1 MNIVGEG
8 FSEEIIG
15 QIDVRQKVIGSIN
28 RTNEQLTYLNT
39 KTGWAKLVSSV
50 DIEGE
55 APRGIGLS
63 GAELAK
69 QYVLFNG
76 TSNESPNT
84 GGQETYQK
92 AGVATSNVMHTKYA
106 YGVGGLDFGLRPM
119 PGIKSASVKTETR
132 GSLKTATIQ
141 IQANNR
147 QQFDIIDILYLRLG
161 YSVLLEWGWS
171 SYFNNDG
178 SYVND
183 NPYSLADDFLLG
195 KLKYNDILKTI
206 QERRLASKGN
216 YDAIIGKVVNFTWN
230 FTKDGTYEITLTLRS
245 LGDVIESLKA
255 NALLPSTSTKIK
267 LPTPKPTTTPDA
279 ANTAAP
285 SSEDVIKDFVNA
297 HQIGRE
303 FYLSQ
308 QKLSKL
314 PVLPSGLATL
324 SSTDTELTGV
334 EGESVIYFKQVY
346 AGKGGTQ
353 YYVRLGYFLGWLKK
367 YVIPYVDNKDVALL
381 KVDNDVK
388 SNIIYLLGRQ
398 LSSDPGVCLFKTR
411 FNFPSGGHSQFAD
424 LADEFSFFINENR
437 YGYIMNAY
445 FNLTYILNQLDALK
459 DTEGKVSLFDLI
471 KSLCDGW
478 NQSTGSFSKLE
489 PSIDEITNEIKIVD
503 QVVLPDA
510 KSILEN
516 LKKPTSTAVFDVYGY
531 YYNNNGT
538 SQAGFV
544 RDINFTTTIPPNL
557 ATMIT
562 IGSTANGYVVGQD
575 STALKAMNAG
585 LKDRFKENINT
596 PDSSKEDDAKEKASK
611 KSLNEKYNE
620 ALDAFQ
626 VFVNEIGSRNGLT
639 RPKYNQEAITAF
651 KNTAVTFYE
660 YDQVKQTQEAQN
672 TDKSIASPNGGF
684 LPFDLSLTMD
694 GLSGMKVYQKY
705 TIPTDFLPSN
715 YPTSLEFLI
724 KGITHTIQNN
734 DWVTNIESIAI
745 PKNPFGSTIG
755 QGTVAEASGRAAS
768 RGTAPTAPLPTG
780 AIPNNVQDDNLL
792 NFSKFVYPVT
802 GTVTSKITVRAPIAG
817 GVRGSDQHRA
827 IDIGVVKGTPVYSST
842 DGVVARIGAPGY
854 GNQAV
859 YIKIDPSFYNDPNQA
874 SKNGRWIIYGHLDT
888 ATVKVGQKV
897 TVGQQIGTSGDKDS
911 PGAFHLHYQIRA
923 AERGFDTTTQSSNLN
938 AYFPP
943 KGKPITAKQ
952 KFITA

>member
-8 FSEEIIG
+8 FPEEIIG
-15 QIDVRQKVIGSIN
+15 QINVRQKVIGSIN

-308 QKLSKL
+308 QKLSKQL
-314 PVLPSGLATL
+314 PFPSGHATL

-334 EGESVIYFKQVY
+334 EGKSVIYFKQVY

-353 YYVRLGYFLGWLKK
+353 YYVRFGYFLGWLKK

-398 LSSDPGVCLFKTR
+398 ISTDPGVCSFKSRVT
-411 FNFPSGGHSQFAD
+411 FKKGTFSQFAD
-424 LADEFSFFINENR
+424 TVDNLEFFINGNR

-478 NQSTGSFSKLE
+478 NQSTGSFSKL
-489 PSIDEITNEIKIVD
+489 
-503 QVVLPDA
+503 
-510 KSILEN
+510 
-516 LKKPTSTAVFDVYGY
+516 
-531 YYNNNGT
+531 
-538 SQAGFV
+538 
-544 RDINFTTTIPPNL
+544 
-557 ATMIT
+557 
-562 IGSTANGYVVGQD
+562 
-575 STALKAMNAG
+575 
-585 LKDRFKENINT
+585 
-596 PDSSKEDDAKEKASK
+596 
-611 KSLNEKYNE
+611 
-620 ALDAFQ
+620 
-626 VFVNEIGSRNGLT
+626 
-639 RPKYNQEAITAF
+639 
-651 KNTAVTFYE
+651 
-660 YDQVKQTQEAQN
+660 
-672 TDKSIASPNGGF
+672 
-684 LPFDLSLTMD
+684 
-694 GLSGMKVYQKY
+694 
-705 TIPTDFLPSN
+705 
-715 YPTSLEFLI
+715 
-724 KGITHTIQNN
+724 
-734 DWVTNIESIAI
+734 
-745 PKNPFGSTIG
+745 
-755 QGTVAEASGRAAS
+755 
-768 RGTAPTAPLPTG
+768 
-780 AIPNNVQDDNLL
+780 
-792 NFSKFVYPVT
+792 
-802 GTVTSKITVRAPIAG
+802 
-817 GVRGSDQHRA
+817 
-827 IDIGVVKGTPVYSST
+827 
-842 DGVVARIGAPGY
+842 
-854 GNQAV
+854 
-859 YIKIDPSFYNDPNQA
+859 
-874 SKNGRWIIYGHLDT
+874 
-888 ATVKVGQKV
+888 
-897 TVGQQIGTSGDKDS
+897 
-911 PGAFHLHYQIRA
+911 
-923 AERGFDTTTQSSNLN
+923 
-938 AYFPP
+938 
-943 KGKPITAKQ
+943 
-952 KFITA
+952 